1 MFYHLAGTV
10 SDIDINLAVVDCGGV
25 GYAVNTTV
33 NTLSKIKLNEKAK
46 LYISEYIKEDSF
58 ELYGFA
64 TLSEKRCFD
73 MLLTV
78 SGIGPKAA
86 QAILSAATPEGLA
99 IAIMNGD
106 EKAITVA
113 QGVGK
118 KIAQRVILELK
129 DKVSKEM
136 GSSSVEL
143 PVIHSPADGDSRN
156 EAVAALMVLG
166 YSTPEINSALKG
178 MDISGMSTEQIVK
191 IALKNLMEGGK
202 T

>member
-10 SDIDINLAVVDCGGV
+10 SDIDINLAVIDCGGV

-166 YSTPEINSALKG
+166 YSTPEINFALKG

-191 IALKNLMEGGK
+191 IALKNLM
-202 T
+202 

>member
-10 SDIDINLAVVDCGGV
+10 SDIDINLAVIDCGGV
-25 GYAVNTTV
+25 GYAVNTPV

-191 IALKNLMEGGK
+191 IALKNLM
-202 T
+202 

>member
-136 GSSSVEL
+136 SSSSVEL
-143 PVIHSPADGDSRN
+143 PVIHSPVDGDSRN

-178 MDISGMSTEQIVK
+178 MNISGMSTEQIVK
-191 IALKNLMEGGK
+191 IALKNLM
-202 T
+202 

>member
-1 MFYHLAGTV
+1 MFYHLNGIV

-25 GYAVNTTV
+25 GYAVNTTA
-33 NTLSKIKLNEKAK
+33 NTLSSIKLNEKAK
-46 LYISEYIKEDSF
+46 FYISEYIKEDSF
-58 ELYGFA
+58 DLYGFS

-86 QAILSAATPEGLA
+86 QAILSATTPDGLA
-99 IAIMNGD
+99 IAIMNGN

-136 GSSSVEL
+136 GSVSADIQ
-143 PVIHSPADGDSRN
+143 PVFQPQEGTPQND
-156 EAVAALMVLG
+156 AVAALMVLG
-166 YSTPEINSALKG
+166 YSVPEINAVLKR
-178 MDISGMSTEQIVK
+178 MDVSGMSTEQIVK
-191 IALKNLMEGGK
+191 IALKNLI
-202 T
+202 

>member
-1 MFYHLAGTV
+1 MFYHLAGIV
-10 SDIDINLAVVDCGGV
+10 SDIDINLAVIDCGGV

-33 NTLSKIKLNEKAK
+33 NTLSRIKLNEKAK

-58 ELYGFA
+58 DLYGFA

-86 QAILSAATPEGLA
+86 QAILSATTPEGLA

-106 EKAITVA
+106 EKAITLA

-136 GSSSVEL
+136 GSSSVEMPAIQL
-143 PVIHSPADGDSRN
+143 PTDGDSRN
-156 EAVAALMVLG
+156 DAVAALMVLG
-166 YSTPEINSALKG
+166 YSAPEINSVLKR
-178 MDISGMSTEQIVK
+178 MDTSGMSTEQIVK
-191 IALKNLMEGGK
+191 IALKNLM
-202 T
+202 

>member
-1 MFYHLAGTV
+1 MFYHIAGTV

-191 IALKNLMEGGK
+191 IALKNLM
-202 T
+202 

>member
-1 MFYHLAGTV
+1 MFYHLAGIV
-10 SDIDINLAVVDCGGV
+10 SDIDINLAVIECGGV

-33 NTLSKIKLNEKAK
+33 NTLSRIKLNEKAK

-58 ELYGFA
+58 DLYGFA

-129 DKVSKEM
+129 DKVSREM
-136 GSSSVEL
+136 GSAVAENPAIYS
-143 PVIHSPADGDSRN
+143 PVDGDSRN
-156 EAVAALMVLG
+156 EAIAALMVLG
-166 YSTPEINSALKG
+166 YSAPEINSVLKR
-178 MDISGMSTEQIVK
+178 MDINGMSTEQIVK
-191 IALKNLMEGGK
+191 IALKNLM
-202 T
+202 

>member
-1 MFYHLAGTV
+1 MFYHLAGIV
-10 SDIDINLAVVDCGGV
+10 SDIDINLAVIDCGGV

-33 NTLSKIKLNEKAK
+33 NTLSRIKLNEKAK

-58 ELYGFA
+58 DLYGFA

-86 QAILSAATPEGLA
+86 QAILSATTPEGLA

-191 IALKNLMEGGK
+191 IALKNLM
-202 T
+202 

>member
-1 MFYHLAGTV
+1 MFYHLAGIV
-10 SDIDINLAVVDCGGV
+10 SDIDINLAVIDCGGV

-33 NTLSKIKLNEKAK
+33 NTLSGIKLNEKAK
-46 LYISEYIKEDSF
+46 LYISECIKEDSF
-58 ELYGFA
+58 DLYGFA

-73 MLLTV
+73 MLLAV
-78 SGIGPKAA
+78 SGVGPKAA
-86 QAILSAATPEGLA
+86 QAILSATTPEGLA

-136 GSSSVEL
+136 GSSSAVEL
-143 PVIHSPADGDSRN
+143 PVIHSPADGDERN
-156 EAVAALMVLG
+156 DAVAALMVLG
-166 YSTPEINSALKG
+166 YSAPEINSVLKR
-178 MDISGMSTEQIVK
+178 MDTNGMSTEQIVK
-191 IALKNLMEGGK
+191 IALKNLM
-202 T
+202 

>member
-136 GSSSVEL
+136 GGSAASEL
-143 PVIHSPADGDSRN
+143 PIRR
-156 EAVAALMVLG
+156 E
-166 YSTPEINSALKG
+166 
-178 MDISGMSTEQIVK
+178 TE
-191 IALKNLMEGGK
+191 
-202 T
+202 